1 MVFSP
6 AVTRMAYVGALL
18 ALFAGSVLLAQ
29 EAPPDAP
36 AETQV
41 TLVAS
46 GVGTLVAPG
55 GSAPLPWIETP
66 RGVLVA
72 LPELVDRLGG
82 QLEVGAFG
90 ASFSLVLGD
99 ATFVLAPGSPM
110 VTRGTDLLPLTQ
122 PPVAQGGVAFVP
134 VDFVQQTW
142 GLATG
147 VTASWDSGARRLTAR
162 RPENRDLPVDVSVV
176 HLEAVTTVV
185 LRFPEAPRAR
195 IEKRAGGWDVVGTG
209 DRFLP
214 PAPKRI
220 DDPLLR
226 AVSVAADRI
235 RVDVA
240 PGVDAESYRLSSPD
254 RIVFDLFRSSAA
266 TAPPAAAP
274 GAIAPERPGIR
285 TVVIDPGHGGTE
297 TGAIGPGG
305 TMEKELTL
313 LVARSLADRLSR
325 ELGVRVAMTRTDDA
339 DVGLDDRS
347 AFANQNKADL
357 FLSIHLN
364 STARGDAQGAETY
377 FLSLQ
382 ASDQRAA
389 DAAALENVVGE
400 SPAAP
405 GSDEFDVQLMLWD
418 LAQSRHLAASQ
429 RLATLIQEELN
440 RQLALADRGVK
451 QAPFRVLMGAA
462 MPAVLIELGFISSAP
477 EEKKLRDPAYRDELV
492 ATLVRAVARFK
503 TEYEATPGPAPGAAR

>member
-1 MVFSP
+1 MVFSR

-18 ALFAGSVLLAQ
+18 ALFAGSSLPAQ
-29 EAPPDAP
+29 EAPPDASTEAP
-36 AETQV
+36 EAI
-41 TLVAS
+41 VAS
-46 GVGTLVAPG
+46 GVGTLVASG
-55 GSAPLPWIETP
+55 AGVPLPWLETP
-66 RGVLVA
+66 RGPLVA
-72 LPELVDRLGG
+72 LQPLVERLGG

-90 ASFSLVLGD
+90 ASFSLLLGD
-99 ATFVLAPGSPM
+99 ATYVLAPGSAA

-122 PPVAQGGVAFVP
+122 APVAQGGVVFVP
-134 VDFVQQTW
+134 IDFIRQTW
-142 GLATG
+142 G
-147 VTASWDSGARRLTAR
+147 VTLGISPTWDAAAKRLTAT
-162 RPENRDLPVDVSVV
+162 RPENRDLPVEISIV
-176 HLEAVTTVV
+176 HLEEVTTLV

-195 IEKRAGGWDVVGTG
+195 IEKRNGGWDVVAVG
-209 DRFLP
+209 DRFQSP
-214 PAPKRI
+214 PPRRI

-240 PGVDAESYRLSSPD
+240 PGVEAESYRLGGPD
-254 RIVFDLFRSSAA
+254 RIVFDLFRVRGDTASPA
-266 TAPPAAAP
+266 TSPAASPAV
-274 GAIAPERPGIR
+274 ERLGIR
-285 TVVIDPGHGGTE
+285 TVVIDPGHGGAE
-297 TGAIGPGG
+297 TGAIGPAG

-313 LVARSLADRLSR
+313 LVARSLSDRLTR

-364 STARGDAQGAETY
+364 STARGDARGAETY

-389 DAAALENVVGE
+389 DAAALENLMGE
-400 SPAAP
+400 SAATP

-440 RQLALADRGVK
+440 RQLDLPDRGVK

-477 EEKKLRDPAYRDELV
+477 EEQRLRDPAYRDELV

-503 TEYEATPGPAPGAAR
+503 TEYEAAPGAPR